1 MRLSTASFI
10 LAYVAALA
18 VRAAPTGDCS
28 DLTLRSIDITSA
40 QVARDIGGVDLEIR
54 EPKKASVRPPNLTT

>member
-18 VRAAPTGDCS
+18 VQAAPIDNAAGGLS
-28 DLTLRSIDITSA
+28 LRSTEITSA
-40 QVARDIGGVDLEIR
+40 QVARSADSGFELESR
-54 EPKKASVRPPNLTT
+54 AEK